1 MVLMNTDLALFVLR
15 VAAGAMLLTHGIP
28 KLVHFTNTIKWIRSQ
43 GIPLPFIS
51 TIGVT
56 AAETIGALLIILG
69 VYTQWVA
76 LIIAGSMA
84 VAVLTHLRAKNT
96 FKQMEDAALYLVI
109 FVVLASAGGGA
120 WTLIR

>member
-1 MVLMNTDLALFVLR
+1 MNTDLALFILR

-28 KLVHFTNTIKWIRSQ
+28 KLMHFKNTVKWIRSQ
-43 GIPLPFIS
+43 GIPLPLLG

-56 AAETIGALLIILG
+56 AAETIGAVLIILG

-76 LIIAGSMA
+76 LIITGSMT
-84 VAVLTHLRAKNT
+84 VAVLTHLRAKET

-109 FVVLASAGGGA
+109 FLVLAIAGGGA
-120 WTLIR
+120 WALY